1 MEMPGRVEM
10 RAVVGGELYLF
21 HRPALTVGQIR
32 SLQPVEELQHAR
44 QALLV
49 VDILNGRMIA
59 RRVGRNVVLQWHGN
73 VDQLSRHCA
82 FSHVFF
88 QFLPSERFSFF
99 QAGGQAWKLNSF
111 AAVRPR
117 MSAFSSSLSEAVARI
132 GST

>member
-82 FSHVFF
+82 FSQSF
-88 QFLPSERFSFF
+88 FSFF

-132 GST
+132 GSTGCISQG